1 MSKKIIFIVLL
12 SLLTFNVFAQLDEG
26 AVFVDYAIAPVS
38 EDGVDFSKISAKFSS
53 PLKLKKGVLVNS
65 VGVDYFQMNY
75 HDNFE
80 IETQDLE
87 NLYNINYNLR
97 YVYPLVNKWAL
108 IGQVGT
114 SLSSNLRSSIQSDDF
129 IFTGGIN
136 AVKIGGTLENPSRLV
151 FGLNYIT
158 LIGKPRILPMISYL
172 KKVNDKF
179 SYGLGFPNTH
189 AKYNFS
195 EKHSLKSLIWVNG
208 FYTNLGDPIFI
219 NSNMKADK
227 ASYRAI
233 SLGLEYNYALNKR
246 TSVILKGGYNIY
258 NEYLLLDMNNN
269 EVYNFNTASEPYFS
283 IGLKFK

>member
-12 SLLTFNVFAQLDEG
+12 SVLTFNAFAQLDEG
-26 AVFVDYAIAPVS
+26 AVFVDYAIAQVS
-38 EDGVDFSKISAKFSS
+38 EDGVDFSTISAKFSS

-227 ASYRAI
+227 ASYREI